1 MINSL
6 FNFLRNWQNVLQRGC
21 PVWNLSA
28 MYKVPISPHPHQH
41 LFSVFWF
48 FVFPS
53 RACGIWKFPDQR
65 SNLICSCYL
74 CYSCGNAG
82 SLTHCATAGTPAFW
96 VFDSSHANEGEVM
109 FQYGFDLHFL
119 NDSDAEHLFICSVAI
134 HIFVYRRDVYS
145 SFLPTLS
152 KWLNVCLRQD

>member
-1 MINSL
+1 MEPTIAVASFYFPIIVRKGSNFSISL
-6 FNFLRNWQNVLQRGC
+6 PTL
-21 PVWNLSA
+21 
-28 MYKVPISPHPHQH
+28 
-41 LFSVFWF
+41 
-48 FVFPS
+48 
-53 RACGIWKFPDQR
+53 
-65 SNLICSCYL
+65 
-74 CYSCGNAG
+74 
-82 SLTHCATAGTPAFW
+82 ATFW

-109 FQYGFDLHFL
+109 SQYGFDLHFL